1 MKYDVVIIGAGS
13 SGMSLGALL
22 NKRHTKLKV
31 AILEAHSLP
40 GGCSSYFERSGFC
53 FDAGATTLSG
63 LAPNRPIHKLL
74 SELNI
79 SLNLKKIDP
88 GIVSIIGDKNIRFFS
103 DHNKQIQELKKHF
116 SNLNPELF
124 WNKMFK
130 ISDLGWSASSNFSK
144 IPLYSFGDLS
154 QFISTKSFNYV
165 NLIPILNQSVEALL
179 SRSERDDDDYKRMID
194 ELLFITAQNSMQDTP
209 ALMGAMGLTY
219 ASDTYYSMGG
229 MKTFAQALAGKCQQ
243 IFYQH
248 RVLEIK
254 KQNDIFEIKTS
265 KGIFQATK
273 VVSTLPIWNHEKILK
288 DIAIEIP
295 VRDEECWSAFM
306 LYFTIPL
313 SEKFESLYYQI
324 HTSKPIP
331 FCETQSLFASLS
343 HPEDLLRQP
352 PGNLNRQTVTIST
365 HTRSKIWENLSPEDY
380 QNQKNIVAEFI
391 LKEFSHA
398 MKIDATNVENL
409 ITGSPKSFIRFTGR
423 HRGLVG
429 GIPHSIQRS
438 LPSQIFAPSPVTNFF
453 MIGDTQ
459 FPGQGIAAVVR
470 GAIAL
475 ADHLD

>member
-22 NKRHTKLKV
+22 NKRHPKLNI
-31 AILEAHSLP
+31 AILEAHSIP

-63 LAPNRPIHKLL
+63 LAPNRPINKLF

-79 SLNLKKIDP
+79 NLDLKKIDP
-88 GIVSIIGDKNIRFFS
+88 GIVSIIGDKKIRFYS
-103 DHNKQIQELKKHF
+103 DNDKQIQELKKHF
-116 SNLNPELF
+116 ANLNPELF

-130 ISDLGWSASSNFSK
+130 ISDLGWSASTSFPK
-144 IPLYSFGDLS
+144 LPLYSPGSLS
-154 QFISTKSFNYV
+154 QFLTLNSFQYV

-179 SRSERDDDDYKRMID
+179 SRTEREDVDYKRMID
-194 ELLFITAQNSMQDTP
+194 ELLFITAQNNMQNTP

-229 MKTFAQALAGKCQQ
+229 MKTFSKALASKCQQ

-254 KQNDIFEIKTS
+254 KQNDIFEISTN

-273 VVSTLPIWNHEKILK
+273 VVSTLPVWNHEKILK

-295 VRDEECWSAFM
+295 VNDEECWSAFM

-313 SEKFESLYYQI
+313 TNKFESLYYQI
-324 HTSKPIP
+324 HTDQPIA
-331 FCETQSLFASLS
+331 FCGTQSFFASLS
-343 HPEDLLRQP
+343 HPEDHLRQP
-352 PGNLNRQTVTIST
+352 SGNINRQTVTIST
-365 HTRSKIWENLSPEDY
+365 HTRSKIWENLSSEDY
-380 QNQKNIVAEFI
+380 QKQKNIVAEFI

-398 MKIDATNVENL
+398 MKIDLETIENL

-429 GIPHSIQRS
+429 GIPHSIQRT
-438 LPSQIFAPSPVTNFF
+438 LPSQMFAPSPIKNFF

-459 FPGQGIAAVVR
+459 FPGQGIAAVIR
-470 GAIAL
+470 GAMAL